1 MQVVPK
7 QASQLWQAIQSW
19 LHPYAAAIAQWPE
32 QAKQQ
37 SRCHFVMSLA
47 DQVAHDLMAHKPRH
61 LPTEELIHSVAD
73 GSAGDVQH
81 CAEHFLRNYYY
92 LFPHE
97 PNYYRL
103 LMIFRQLVQKKLVLY
118 ELH

>member
-19 LHPYAAAIAQWPE
+19 LNPYVAAMAKWPE
-32 QAKQQ
+32 QAKKQP
-37 SRCHFVMSLA
+37 RCRFVVALA
-47 DQVAHDLMAHKPRH
+47 DEVAHDLMAHKPRH
-61 LPTEELIHSVAD
+61 MTTEELAGSVAD
-73 GSAGDVQH
+73 GSSGDVQH

-92 LFPHE
+92 LYPHE
-97 PNYYRL
+97 PHYYRL
-103 LMIFRQLVQKKLVLY
+103 LIIFRHLVKKKLAHY